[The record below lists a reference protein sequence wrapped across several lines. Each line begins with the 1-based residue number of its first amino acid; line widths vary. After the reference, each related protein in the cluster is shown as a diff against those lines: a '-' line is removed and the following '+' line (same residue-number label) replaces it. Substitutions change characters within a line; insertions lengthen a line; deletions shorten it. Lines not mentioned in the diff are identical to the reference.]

1 MTGLDDK
8 ARSRGGQ
15 NQGVKTSE
23 SWSAEFMGKLASGGR
38 LIKHDRPEAGPGAEG
53 AEKAAEMLM
62 DEGRKFPW
70 LWFGAVCADGG
81 TVRKDIA
88 KEQAASFIRQ
98 MGGCVGY
105 AGMIFF
111 NDRLVVFTRPVQA
124 GPEALK
130 LLEQVADKLENFG
143 KESLK
148 ELVAAKMKGK
158 L

>member
-38 LIKHDRPEAGPGAEG
+38 LIKHNRPEADEPG
-53 AEKAAEMLM
+53 KAADMLLE
-62 DEGRKFPW
+62 EGKRFPW
-70 LWFGAVCADGG
+70 IFFCAVCPEG
-81 TVRKDIA
+81 TVRKDQPREA
-88 KEQAASFIRQ
+88 AASFIRQ
-98 MGGCVGY
+98 LGGCVGY
-105 AGMIFF
+105 AGLIFF
-111 NDRLVVFTRPVQA
+111 NDRLIVFTRPVKA

-130 LLEQVADKLENFG
+130 LLEKVADKLENFG